1 MNSINLCTDNIL
13 SHLKNNEQRYVIQNY
28 QGEILCITPEDCT
41 ASINITPVTH
51 YFVNIY
57 LF

>member
-41 ASINITPVTH
+41 ASINIFSSGTENDLSST
-51 YFVNIY
+51 
-57 LF
+57 